1 MAQLPQDVR
10 RALLRFLT
18 SPSDVRAG
26 VIRRLRDRGEDGLV
40 GSLVE
45 LDADASLRSEAVQAL
60 ESAELDAIQRKA
72 MRRVPVVM
80 NNRPHPS
87 RR

>member
-18 SPSDVRAG
+18 SPSDVRAD
-26 VIRRLRDRGEDGLV
+26 VIRRLRGRGEDALV

-45 LDADASLRSEAVQAL
+45 LDADASLRCEAVQAL
-60 ESAELDAIQRKA
+60 ESAELDAIQRKS
-72 MRRVPVVM
+72 MKPVVM

-87 RR
+87 QG